1 MPFPHLGW
9 GGAGILGRAGLTAGA
24 LQTGSCVGSCHTL
37 ARREPRQKSASCAQS
52 AGAWPRGNT
61 KPHVQERGC
70 PLRVGQPLLGERQ
83 ALSFFSFC
91 YFPSFYLSFPNVK
104 MCATCYRLIKIIS
117 SGTSP
122 SYHFRK
128 NITYNNDKSHVKFLG
143 PQNMSISSPSWRRCV
158 KYNSR
163 HPLTGKNSPLF

>member
-1 MPFPHLGW
+1 MLAPATHW
-9 GGAGILGRAGLTAGA
+9 RAGSPVRRLRLAHGA
-24 LQTGSCVGSCHTL
+24 QAPGQGVTPSHMSKNRAVHPMWGSPCWEKGRTYLS
-37 ARREPRQKSASCAQS
+37 
-52 AGAWPRGNT
+52 
-61 KPHVQERGC
+61 
-70 PLRVGQPLLGERQ
+70 
-83 ALSFFSFC
+83 SFFVTSPLFIC
-91 YFPSFYLSFPNVK
+91 PSRYVK

-128 NITYNNDKSHVKFLG
+128 NITYNKDKSHVKFLG